1 MAMMTI
7 WYALSDIALHHGRR
21 VSARD
26 LQAQSASLHPDA
38 TPLVAACVLQGH
50 GFHIQASHAPA
61 HQLPTAQLPM
71 LLLLKGGEVA
81 CWQSLRGEALAF
93 RRYGVGVDAQGVSQ
107 AAAPAVPAVQ
117 EEWTWADL
125 LERYAGTALLIEP
138 DELHDAQ
145 NVGDAGRQKSHWF
158 WGVFG
163 LMRRYYGDCVVAA
176 VLINLLALAGSMFSM
191 NVYDRVIPN
200 AALPTLWVLAIG
212 VTVAG
217 LLEFG
222 LRTLR
227 AHVVDE
233 AGKRADLLLSAA
245 IFRKTL
251 DLQPR
256 DRPSSSGQYAGQVRE
271 FDSVREFV
279 SSTTLVGLTDL
290 PFAILFLVVIG
301 FLAGSLV
308 WVPIVAGLLVLLVGL
323 VSQWPIRKSV
333 ERYQYENSQK
343 LAFMVEAVERVETIQ
358 AIGAQAA
365 IQGRWERLCAITAR
379 SAMSS
384 RMASSAAVN
393 LTQFIQQFAST
404 ALVLWGVYLILE
416 GQLTTGGLIG
426 CSILAGRALSPLAQV
441 AGLMTRWQ
449 QTKIAFGA
457 LDRVMQL
464 PSRYDPT
471 RTYVQLQQAS
481 GVLELKEAEFSYPR
495 SEQKTLQIKS
505 LSFQPGETVAI
516 MGPVG
521 SGKSTLLKL
530 LAGLHPPG
538 KGQLLLDGVDAA
550 QISPAD
556 FRAQVAWVSQ
566 DPVLFRGSL
575 RDNLLIAAPQVP
587 EERLLQVLR
596 LTGVQQLA
604 NQHPQGLDMQLGENG
619 QALSGGQRQMVALA
633 RALLSPARLVLLDE
647 PTSAFDEASEQQ
659 LLRALQAEL
668 DGRTV
673 VVVTH
678 RPAPLGLVKRLVILE
693 SGQVVADGPRDAV
706 LQAVRDGQVAR
717 ARAAEAANANTS
729 PAAPTARNA
738 SPTLVRLSAPGTET
752 VAA

>member
-1 MAMMTI
+1 MVSI
-7 WYALSDIALHHGRR
+7 WPALSDIALHHGRR

-26 LQAQSASLHPDA
+26 LQTQSARIHPDA
-38 TPLVAACVLQGH
+38 SVAVAAYALQGH
-50 GFHIQASHAPA
+50 GFHIQMSHAPA
-61 HQLPTAQLPM
+61 HQLPTGQLPM
-71 LLLLKGGEVA
+71 LVLLKGGEVVV
-81 CWQSLRGEALAF
+81 WQSMRGEALVF
-93 RRYGVGVDAQGVSQ
+93 RRYGVLAQGVSQ
-107 AAAPAVPAVQ
+107 AVEALEDAQAVQ
-117 EEWTWADL
+117 ENWSWADF
-125 LERYAGTALLIEP
+125 LERYAGTALLVEP
-138 DELHDAQ
+138 DKLHDAQ
-145 NVGDAGRQKSHWF
+145 NAGDAGRQQSHWF

-163 LMRRYYGDCVVAA
+163 LLRRYYGDCVVAA

-212 VTVAG
+212 VTVAS

-256 DRPSSSGQYAGQVRE
+256 DRPASSGQYAGQVRE

-290 PFAILFLVVIG
+290 PFAIVFLVVIG

-323 VSQWPIRKSV
+323 LSQWPISKSV

-365 IQGRWERLCAITAR
+365 IQGRWERLCAVTAR

-393 LTQFIQQFAST
+393 LTQFIQQFAAT
-404 ALVLWGVYLILE
+404 ALVLWGVHLILE
-416 GQLTTGGLIG
+416 GHLTTGGLIG

-449 QTKIAFGA
+449 QTKIAYGA

-464 PSRYDPT
+464 PSRYDAT

-481 GVLELKEAEFSYPR
+481 GALQLKEAEFSYPR
-495 SEQKTLQIKS
+495 SEQKTLKIQS
-505 LSFQPGETVAI
+505 LTFQPGETVAI

-538 KGQLLLDGVDAA
+538 KGQLLLDGVDVT

-575 RDNLLIAAPQVP
+575 RENLLIAAPQIP

-604 NQHPQGLDMQLGENG
+604 NQHPQGLDMPLGENG

-659 LLRALQAEL
+659 LLRALRAEL
-668 DGRTV
+668 DGRTMI
-673 VVVTH
+673 VVTH

-717 ARAAEAANANTS
+717 ARAFTEAAA
-729 PAAPTARNA
+729 TADQAA
-738 SPTLVRLSAPGTET
+738 SPKLVRLSAPGTDT

>member
-1 MAMMTI
+1 MVSI
-7 WYALSDIALHHGRR
+7 WPALSDIALHHGRR

-26 LQAQSASLHPDA
+26 LQTQSARIHPDA
-38 TPLVAACVLQGH
+38 SVAVAACALQGH
-50 GFHIQASHAPA
+50 GFHIQMSHAPA
-61 HQLPTAQLPM
+61 HQLPTGQLPM
-71 LLLLKGGEVA
+71 LVLLKGGEVVV
-81 CWQSLRGEALAF
+81 WQSMRGEALVF
-93 RRYGVGVDAQGVSQ
+93 RRYGVLAQGVSQ
-107 AAAPAVPAVQ
+107 AVEALEDAQAVQ
-117 EEWTWADL
+117 ENWSWADF
-125 LERYAGTALLIEP
+125 LERYAGTALLVEP
-138 DELHDAQ
+138 DKLHDAQ
-145 NVGDAGRQKSHWF
+145 NAGDAGRQQSHWF

-163 LMRRYYGDCVVAA
+163 LLRRYYGDCVVAA

-212 VTVAG
+212 VTVAS

-256 DRPSSSGQYAGQVRE
+256 DRPASSGQYAGQVRE

-290 PFAILFLVVIG
+290 PFAIVFLVVIG

-323 VSQWPIRKSV
+323 LSQWPISKSV

-365 IQGRWERLCAITAR
+365 IQGRWERLCAVTAR

-393 LTQFIQQFAST
+393 LTQFIQQFAAT
-404 ALVLWGVYLILE
+404 ALVLWGVHLILE
-416 GQLTTGGLIG
+416 GHLTTGGLIG

-449 QTKIAFGA
+449 QTKIAYGA

-464 PSRYDPT
+464 PSRYDAT

-481 GVLELKEAEFSYPR
+481 GALQLKEAEFSYPR
-495 SEQKTLQIKS
+495 SEQKTLKIQS
-505 LSFQPGETVAI
+505 LTFQPGETVAI

-538 KGQLLLDGVDAA
+538 KGQLLLDGVDVT

-575 RDNLLIAAPQVP
+575 RENLLIAAPQIP

-604 NQHPQGLDMQLGENG
+604 NQHPQGLDMPLGENG

-659 LLRALQAEL
+659 LLRALRAEL
-668 DGRTV
+668 DGRTMI
-673 VVVTH
+673 VVTH

-717 ARAAEAANANTS
+717 ARAFTEAAA
-729 PAAPTARNA
+729 TADQAA
-738 SPTLVRLSAPGTET
+738 SPKLVRLSAPGTDA